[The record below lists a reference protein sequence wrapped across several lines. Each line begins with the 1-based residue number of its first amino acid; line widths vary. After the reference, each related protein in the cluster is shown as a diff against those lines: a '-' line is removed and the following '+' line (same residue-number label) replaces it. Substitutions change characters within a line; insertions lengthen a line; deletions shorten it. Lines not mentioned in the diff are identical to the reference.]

1 MSILISAL
9 RANGILQANA
19 SSNVANMNTTNYK
32 AIETTIVPSVDD
44 TVDVTTKRSDEPA
57 PLDLEGNTES
67 NVDVAKEFVD
77 MTRAKTGFEAAL
89 HAISTREEMLDDLMN
104 TLTKK

>member
-1 MSILISAL
+1 MSTLISAL

-19 SSNVANMNTTNYK
+19 SSNIANMNTTNYK
-32 AIETTIVPSVDD
+32 AIETNIVPSTAD
-44 TVDVTTKRSDEPA
+44 TVDITTARSDEA
-57 PLDLEGNTES
+57 ASLDENGNMES

-89 HAISTREEMLDDLMN
+89 HAISTRENMLDDLMN
-104 TLTKK
+104 TLSKK

>member
-1 MSILISAL
+1 MSILISSL
-9 RANGILQANA
+9 SANGILAANA
-19 SSNVANMNTTNYK
+19 ASNVANMNTTNYK
-32 AIETTIVPSVDD
+32 AIETAIVPSVDS
-44 TVDVTTKRSDEPA
+44 TVDVTTTRSDEPA
-57 PLDLEGNTES
+57 PLDLEGRMGS

-89 HAISTREEMLDDLMN
+89 HAISTRDEMLNDLMN